1 MIIVF
6 GESSVIVDL
15 EYSDLL
21 APALACGFTLA
32 VVDLLFTQLSS
43 ADGVSW
49 QTSGIVVLN
58 LSPDEV
64 ARAQTIRSENAALAL
79 SECFALSRAA
89 RPQHTLVTDN
99 PKLREVAKDHGASAQ
114 GLNWFLD
121 QMGYSG
127 RVAAGVLRTGLT
139 TLAKM
144 GRRQMPQDEI
154 EKRYPSWRNTQAIA

>member
-6 GESSVIVDL
+6 GESSVMVDL

-32 VVDLLFTQLSS
+32 AVDLLFNQLSS
-43 ADGVSW
+43 EESVRW
-49 QTSGIVVLN
+49 QASGLVVLN

-64 ARAQTIRSENAALAL
+64 DRARNIRSENAALAF

-89 RPQHTLVTDN
+89 RPQHTLVTGN
-99 PKLREVAKDHGASAQ
+99 PRLRAIAKDHGVSAQ
-114 GLNWFLD
+114 GFYWFLD
-121 QMGYSG
+121 QMERSG
-127 RVAAGVLRTGLT
+127 RVAAGVLRAGLT

-144 GRRQMPQDEI
+144 GRCQMSQDEI
-154 EKRYPSWRNTQAIA
+154 EQRYPTWSNTQAIA